1 MERLVIY
8 DTDQFDCSGLYAL
21 GNDPDAIVIGERPH
35 PLSPETADETA
46 TMAAVF
52 VTSRVDR
59 RVLVRMPH
67 LRLLVCLSTGT
78 NHVDLRECAARGIT
92 VCNLPDYGAGTVA
105 EYTLGLMLA
114 LARRVPE
121 TTTLLKAGRATRS
134 ALVGRDLAGQTLTV
148 VGTGRI
154 GANVI
159 RLARALGMHVLGV
172 DVAPRPELAAE
183 LGFEYVGLHDG
194 LAAADIVSL
203 HTPLTPDN
211 RHLLNRRS
219 LALLKPDALI
229 INTARGELIDTT
241 ALLHALHTGKLGGA
255 ALDVVEHEELLGG
268 SLEMQVEASGH
279 VTTEVKHD
287 LAEHE
292 ALLTLPNVILT
303 GHNAYNTHQAHARMT
318 AGGVE
323 VVRAYQAGQPM
334 NVVRPAAH

>member
-35 PLSPETADETA
+35 PLTAETADETA
-46 TMAAVF
+46 TIAAIF

-67 LRLLVCLSTGT
+67 LKLLICLSTGT
-78 NHVDLRECAARGIT
+78 NHVDLKECTARGIT
-92 VCNLPDYGAGTVA
+92 VCNVPDYGAQTVA

-114 LARRVPE
+114 LARRIPE
-121 TTTLLKAGRATRS
+121 TSQLLKKGQAAH
-134 ALVGRDLAGQTLTV
+134 AQLIGRDLAGQTLTV

-159 RLARALGMHVLGV
+159 RFARALGMRVLGV
-172 DVAPRPELAAE
+172 DVRPQPQLAAE
-183 LGFEYVGLHDG
+183 LGFEYVGLHDA
-194 LAAADIVSL
+194 LAAADVVSL
-203 HTPLTPDN
+203 HAPLTPDN

-219 LALLKPDALI
+219 LGLLKSDALI

-255 ALDVVEHEELLGG
+255 ALDVIEDEHLLTGSVEMHIQEN
-268 SLEMQVEASGH
+268 GH
-279 VTTEVKHD
+279 VKTEVKREI
-287 LAEHE
+287 AEHE
-292 ALLTLPNVILT
+292 ALLALPNVILT
-303 GHNAYNTHQAHARMT
+303 GHNAFNTHQAHVRLAS
-318 AGGVE
+318 GGVE
-323 VVRAYQAGQPM
+323 AVRAFQSGRPIR
-334 NVVRPAAH
+334 VVS